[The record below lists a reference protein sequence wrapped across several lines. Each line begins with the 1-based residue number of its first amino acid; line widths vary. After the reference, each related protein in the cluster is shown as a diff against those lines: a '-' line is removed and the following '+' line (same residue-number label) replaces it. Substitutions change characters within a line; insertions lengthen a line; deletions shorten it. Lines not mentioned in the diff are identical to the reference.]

1 MLTVS
6 ETVDSCDSRCTCHL
20 HLLLQF
26 PTAVRF
32 QLLLRRCG
40 VFALTLGAVVEI
52 KLLALVYFD
61 LDSGWWRYVG
71 MSDLR
76 DITKA
81 SLLSSAV
88 IWLFVTCLIRR
99 KVFRNRYM

>member
-1 MLTVS
+1 MHANAYVLLILGIQGALVT
-6 ETVDSCDSRCTCHL
+6 CTYYCS
-20 HLLLQF
+20 F
-26 PTAVRF
+26 
-32 QLLLRRCG
+32 LLRFDFSITPAMLH

-71 MSDLR
+71 MSDLQ

-81 SLLSSAV
+81 SLLVRS
-88 IWLFVTCLIRR
+88 
-99 KVFRNRYM
+99 